1 MKQKMGTKIFG
12 IIASAAI
19 VAVIAL
25 AVINYGN
32 YRSLLPERPVEVVE
46 QVEEVAEVVKIDSVA
61 VDTLVGDVADS
72 LALVAPADT
81 LRIEQ

>member
-1 MKQKMGTKIFG
+1 MGTKIFG

-32 YRSLLPERPVEVVE
+32 YRSLLPERPTVVEV
-46 QVEEVAEVVKIDSVA
+46 EEPVAEVVEPTVEIDSLA
-61 VDTLVGDVADS
+61 VEQTDS

>member
-1 MKQKMGTKIFG
+1 MGTKIFG

-32 YRSLLPERPVEVVE
+32 YRSLMPARPTVVA
-46 QVEEVAEVVKIDSVA
+46 VEEPVAEVVEPTVEI
-61 VDTLVGDVADS
+61 DTLAVEQTDS

>member
-1 MKQKMGTKIFG
+1 MGTKIFG

-32 YRSLLPERPVEVVE
+32 YRSLLPERPTEIVVE
-46 QVEEVAEVVKIDSVA
+46 QVEEQAEAIGPTTEIDTMA
-61 VDTLVGDVADS
+61 IALTDS

>member
-1 MKQKMGTKIFG
+1 MGTKIFG

-25 AVINYGN
+25 AVINFGN
-32 YRSLLPERPVEVVE
+32 YRSLLPERPTEIVVE
-46 QVEEVAEVVKIDSVA
+46 EQVAEVEPTVEIDSLA
-61 VDTLVGDVADS
+61 VEQTDS

>member
-46 QVEEVAEVVKIDSVA
+46 AIEPTVEIDSLA
-61 VDTLVGDVADS
+61 VEQTDS

>member
-1 MKQKMGTKIFG
+1 MGTKIFG

-32 YRSLLPERPVEVVE
+32 YRSLLPERPTVVEV
-46 QVEEVAEVVKIDSVA
+46 EEPVAEVVEPTVEI
-61 VDTLVGDVADS
+61 DTLAVEQTDS

>member
-1 MKQKMGTKIFG
+1 MGTKIFG
-12 IIASAAI
+12 ILASAAI

-25 AVINYGN
+25 ALINFGN
-32 YRSLLPERPVEVVE
+32 YRSLMPERPTEIVVE
-46 QVEEVAEVVKIDSVA
+46 QVEEQAEAIEPTTEIDTMA
-61 VDTLVGDVADS
+61 IALTDS

>member
-1 MKQKMGTKIFG
+1 MGTKIFG

-32 YRSLLPERPVEVVE
+32 YRSLLPERPTEIVVE
-46 QVEEVAEVVKIDSVA
+46 EQVAKVEPTVETDSLA
-61 VDTLVGDVADS
+61 VEQTDS

>member
-1 MKQKMGTKIFG
+1 MGTKIFG
-12 IIASAAI
+12 IMASAAI

-32 YRSLLPERPVEVVE
+32 YRSLLPERPTVVEVEE
-46 QVEEVAEVVKIDSVA
+46 QVAEVVEPTVEIDTMA
-61 VDTLVGDVADS
+61 VEQTDS
-72 LALVAPADT
+72 LALATMADT

>member
-1 MKQKMGTKIFG
+1 MGTKIFG

-32 YRSLLPERPVEVVE
+32 YRSLLPERPTVVEV
-46 QVEEVAEVVKIDSVA
+46 EELVAEVVEPTVEIDSLA
-61 VDTLVGDVADS
+61 VEQTDS

>member
-1 MKQKMGTKIFG
+1 MGTKIFG

-46 QVEEVAEVVKIDSVA
+46 PIEPTVEIDSLA
-61 VDTLVGDVADS
+61 VEQTDS

>member
-1 MKQKMGTKIFG
+1 MGTKIFG

-32 YRSLLPERPVEVVE
+32 YRSLLPERPTE
-46 QVEEVAEVVKIDSVA
+46 VEEVAEVVKIDSVA

-72 LALVAPADT
+72 LALVAPIDT

>member
-1 MKQKMGTKIFG
+1 MGTKIFG
-12 IIASAAI
+12 IMASAAI

-32 YRSLLPERPVEVVE
+32 YRSLLPERLTVVEV
-46 QVEEVAEVVKIDSVA
+46 EEPVAEVVEPTVEI
-61 VDTLVGDVADS
+61 DTLAVEQTDS
-72 LALVAPADT
+72 LALATMADT

>member
-1 MKQKMGTKIFG
+1 MGTKIFG

-32 YRSLLPERPVEVVE
+32 YRSLMPERPTVVEVEEPVAEPTVEIDSLAVE
-46 QVEEVAEVVKIDSVA
+46 Q
-61 VDTLVGDVADS
+61 TDS

>member
-1 MKQKMGTKIFG
+1 MGTKIFG

-46 QVEEVAEVVKIDSVA
+46 PTVEIDSLA
-61 VDTLVGDVADS
+61 VEQIDS

>member
-1 MKQKMGTKIFG
+1 MGTKIFG
-12 IIASAAI
+12 IMASAAI

-32 YRSLLPERPVEVVE
+32 YRSLLPERPTVVEV
-46 QVEEVAEVVKIDSVA
+46 EEPVAEVVEPTVEI
-61 VDTLVGDVADS
+61 DTLAVEQTDS
-72 LALVAPADT
+72 LALATMADT

>member
-1 MKQKMGTKIFG
+1 MGTKILG
-12 IIASAAI
+12 IMASAAI

-32 YRSLLPERPVEVVE
+32 YRSLLPERPTVVEV
-46 QVEEVAEVVKIDSVA
+46 EEPVAEVVEPTVEI
-61 VDTLVGDVADS
+61 DTLAVEQTDS
-72 LALVAPADT
+72 LALATMADT

>member
-1 MKQKMGTKIFG
+1 MGTKIFG

-25 AVINYGN
+25 AVINFGN
-32 YRSLLPERPVEVVE
+32 YRSLLPERYVEVVE
-46 QVEEVAEVVKIDSVA
+46 PIEPTVEIDSLA
-61 VDTLVGDVADS
+61 VEQTDS